1 MKFAKQ
7 YSEVYRTLPP
17 TWPAFQY
24 KALKKTISKVVKEL
38 EEKGIFSNDALDAT
52 LAGKKRVHVEY
63 FLEGTPGNLEPCVVI
78 HLVDDEEHGEDYP
91 SRTVEDSVEAEGP
104 AGTTDALE
112 TLSTTDLEPERE
124 SEAATIRKRK
134 SYESSGSGSVRI
146 TISSRTSKSFV
157 EGPNGG
163 VVELSQAFDCLSL
176 DVPDLPADTE
186 EVDGQQET
194 KPSASLQAGE
204 SPELASSLPRRVSIG
219 TIPRP
224 PSLRSTIGEIN
235 SATADADVA
244 LPAITLA
251 NEQPKVKVFLRT
263 DRQFFSE
270 LATAVNDIAVFETG
284 LQDTFRDN
292 LDSLSKYLGMAA
304 SPYSKDMYA
313 WRRLLS
319 CYLQSD
325 IWLVNG
331 VKDRPLLSTREQ
343 LDTFDRLARENLAL
357 SLKSTSSA
365 KALDSF
371 LVLNREMLAVKQ
383 FDEINHTAV
392 RKILKKHDKRT
403 QLAAAPEYSRF
414 SDGQTFFVDNVARAL
429 IFAVQERL
437 TTVVPQPEDYACPI
451 CQEISWKP
459 IRLVC
464 GHVFCV
470 RCLVKAQVR
479 RVQHCPICRADGAVE
494 NATPEQL
501 DVARMNLLALYFP
514 KETKQKARDSGQE
527 RAAEDLACVFGN
539 VIPPYVPSPSS
550 STPTSTAYTPPA
562 PTRSGSSQSV
572 TRRRGSGGGGCIV
585 M

>member
-38 EEKGIFSNDALDAT
+38 EEKGIFSDNALDET
-52 LAGKKRVHVEY
+52 LAGKKKVHVEY

-78 HLVDDEEHGEDYP
+78 HLVDDQEGGEEYP
-91 SRTVEDSVEAEGP
+91 PITSIPDDQVAPEKLVGTGDGSESLQSADSKPSADPEATAVCKRRSRD
-104 AGTTDALE
+104 
-112 TLSTTDLEPERE
+112 
-124 SEAATIRKRK
+124 
-134 SYESSGSGSVRI
+134 SSGSGSVRI

-157 EGPNGG
+157 EGPEGT
-163 VVELSQAFDCLSL
+163 VVSLSDAFDCLGVDEQQQAAQVSENL
-176 DVPDLPADTE
+176 SDGEDL
-186 EVDGQQET
+186 
-194 KPSASLQAGE
+194 E
-204 SPELASSLPRRVSIG
+204 SSSSLPRRASIG

-224 PSLRSTIGEIN
+224 PSLRSDASQADGADTDADGFV
-235 SATADADVA
+235 SATAPV
-244 LPAITLA
+244 
-251 NEQPKVKVFLRT
+251 NEQPKIKVFLRT

-284 LQDTFRDN
+284 LQDTFREN
-292 LDSLSKYLGMAA
+292 LDSLSKYLGTAA

-331 VKDRPLLSTREQ
+331 VKDRPLLSTKEQ
-343 LDTFDRLARENLAL
+343 LDAFDRLARDNLAPA
-357 SLKSTSSA
+357 LKSPSSA
-365 KALDSF
+365 KALESF

-403 QLAAAPEYSRF
+403 QLAAAPEYTRF

-437 TTVVPQPEDYACPI
+437 TMVVPQPEDYACPI

-501 DVARMNLLALYFP
+501 DVARMNLLKLYFP
-514 KETKQKARDSGQE
+514 KETKQKAKDNGQE
-527 RAAEDLACVFGN
+527 RAAEDLAGVFGN
-539 VIPPYVPSPSS
+539 RIPAYVPSASSPS
-550 STPTSTAYTPPA
+550 TSTAYTPPA
-562 PTRSGSSQSV
+562 PARSGSSQSIA
-572 TRRRGSGGGGCIV
+572 RRRGSSGGSCNV

>member
-38 EEKGIFSNDALDAT
+38 EEKGIFSDGALDET
-52 LAGKKRVHVEY
+52 LAGKKKVHVEY

-78 HLVDDEEHGEDYP
+78 HLVDDEEGGEEYP
-91 SRTVEDSVEAEGP
+91 PITSIPDDDDQAVREELAGTEDSSESLPLA
-104 AGTTDALE
+104 DSK
-112 TLSTTDLEPERE
+112 LSAE
-124 SEAATIRKRK
+124 SEATTVHKRR
-134 SYESSGSGSVRI
+134 SRDSSGSGSVRI
-146 TISSRTSKSFV
+146 TISSKTSKSFV
-157 EGPNGG
+157 EGPEGT
-163 VVELSQAFDCLSL
+163 VVSLSDAFDCL
-176 DVPDLPADTE
+176 
-186 EVDGQQET
+186 EVDEEPQAAKLSET
-194 KPSASLQAGE
+194 SNDDEELDPS
-204 SPELASSLPRRVSIG
+204 SSLPRRASIG

-224 PSLRSTIGEIN
+224 PSVRSTTGQTD
-235 SATADADVA
+235 SADTDADDFVSVTA
-244 LPAITLA
+244 PV
-251 NEQPKVKVFLRT
+251 NEQPKIKVFLRT

-284 LQDTFRDN
+284 LQDTFREN
-292 LDSLSKYLGMAA
+292 LDALSKYLGTAA

-331 VKDRPLLSTREQ
+331 VKDRPLLSTKEQ
-343 LDTFDRLARENLAL
+343 LDTFDRLAKDNLAPA
-357 SLKSTSSA
+357 LKSSSSA
-365 KALDSF
+365 KALESF

-403 QLAAAPEYSRF
+403 QLAAAPEYTRF

-437 TTVVPQPEDYACPI
+437 TMVVPQPEDYACPI

-501 DVARMNLLALYFP
+501 DVARMNLLKLYFP
-514 KETKQKARDSGQE
+514 KETKQKAKDNGQE
-527 RAAEDLACVFGN
+527 RAAEDLAGVFGN
-539 VIPPYVPSPSS
+539 RIPPYVPSPSS
-550 STPTSTAYTPPA
+550 PSTSTAYTPPA
-562 PTRSGSSQSV
+562 PPHSGSSQSM
-572 TRRRGSGGGGCIV
+572 TRRRGSGSGSCVV